1 MNGLLIRFV
10 VICLFSVG
18 IGGALVWLG
27 AGHVREGRFPITNRI
42 HVNGL
47 AARVGGIVFILI
59 GAAVL
64 LNGVVITL
72 LTVWRIFDEP

>member
-10 VICLFSVG
+10 VICLFSAG

-27 AGHVREGRFPITNRI
+27 AGHVREGRFPVTGRLY
-42 HVNGL
+42 VNGL
-47 AARVGGIVFILI
+47 PARVGGIVFILI
-59 GAAVL
+59 GVAVV
-64 LNGVVITL
+64 LNGAVMAL